1 MGDPKIW
8 GALMDGEPQRER
20 NPKDWKT
27 PKGGGPP
34 ITTCAPPPSP
44 PPQLEKLKAEQSK
57 QPATPLLGRKFLGD
71 PPLTATTTAA
81 PPIPITAAAAMTA
94 ATAPRPGG
102 DETPEPPQPR
112 VAYVRQELRPER
124 LQPKVDR
131 VRDGEGDGDRD
142 PPAALPTAAVPPD
155 LGVAKGDGGGDGGDA
170 KTAVP
175 ERRRERR
182 ERRMERQ
189 ESSEQEGARH
199 GYGGHGGGLGWDW
212 DWGG

>member
-1 MGDPKIW
+1 MGDPKGWRTPKI
-8 GALMDGEPQRER
+8 GRPQRVE
-20 NPKDWKT
+20 D
-27 PKGGGPP
+27 PP
-34 ITTCAPPPSP
+34 SPHVPPPPSP

-131 VRDGEGDGDRD
+131 VRDGEGDGDR
-142 PPAALPTAAVPPD
+142 
-155 LGVAKGDGGGDGGDA
+155 
-170 KTAVP
+170 
-175 ERRRERR
+175 R
-182 ERRMERQ
+182 
-189 ESSEQEGARH
+189 
-199 GYGGHGGGLGWDW
+199 
-212 DWGG
+212 

>member
-1 MGDPKIW
+1 M
-8 GALMDGEPQRER
+8 
-20 NPKDWKT
+20 
-27 PKGGGPP
+27 GPP
-34 ITTCAPPPSP
+34 PHCDPFPPFPPPFFP

-71 PPLTATTTAA
+71 PPPATPPTPITTTTS
-81 PPIPITAAAAMTA
+81 ITPMT
-94 ATAPRPGG
+94 PQRPGG

-131 VRDGEGDGDRD
+131 VRDGEGAGDRD
-142 PPAALPTAAVPPD
+142 PPAALPAAAVPPD
-155 LGVAKGDGGGDGGDA
+155 LGSAKGDGGGDGGDVR
-170 KTAVP
+170 TGIL

-189 ESSEQEGARH
+189 ESSEQEGMRH
-199 GYGGHGGGLGWDW
+199 G
-212 DWGG
+212 